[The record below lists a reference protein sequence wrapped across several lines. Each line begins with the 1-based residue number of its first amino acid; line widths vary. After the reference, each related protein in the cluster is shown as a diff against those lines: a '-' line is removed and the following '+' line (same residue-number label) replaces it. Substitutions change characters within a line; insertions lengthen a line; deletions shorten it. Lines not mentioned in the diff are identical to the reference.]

1 MEWEGVGGPPHD
13 QHSSLG
19 GGFPWNPGNGG
30 AQRPAAPGTWGPAV
44 SQDGGGQGGPS
55 SLLALPFAVTDAA
68 SMSEGDNTSE
78 LKITIAST

>member
-1 MEWEGVGGPPHD
+1 MGHLTT
-13 QHSSLG
+13 ST
-19 GGFPWNPGNGG
+19 
-30 AQRPAAPGTWGPAV
+30 PASEEDFPGTQETEELSGPQPRGPGGPAV